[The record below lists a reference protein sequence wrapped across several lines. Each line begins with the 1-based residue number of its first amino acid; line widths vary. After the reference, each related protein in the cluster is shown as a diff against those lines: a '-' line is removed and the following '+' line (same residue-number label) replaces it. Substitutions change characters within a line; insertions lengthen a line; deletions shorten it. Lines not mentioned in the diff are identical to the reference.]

1 MDLQSSYA
9 DNLQVRAF
17 APLIYQATAQAKT
30 EQNIEKAFNLSDF
43 SYDLV
48 RIVSGGV
55 KLMVLAIND
64 PSIAAHGIASGVKTA
79 LTPQHWVDT
88 GIGFIKFTILL
99 ADIWTDKNLQ
109 IMHLTLDFYRR

>member
-1 MDLQSSYA
+1 MTFSSPKLDNTSAKVFSNCYGTALDKQLHEELCDTRITMMDLQSSYA

-48 RIVSGGV
+48 RIVAGGV
-55 KLMVLAIND
+55 RLMVLAIND
-64 PSIAAHGIASGVKTA
+64 PSIAACGIASG
-79 LTPQHWVDT
+79 
-88 GIGFIKFTILL
+88 
-99 ADIWTDKNLQ
+99 
-109 IMHLTLDFYRR
+109 